1 MIGITRELENTN
13 LMRYMSSV
21 IIPSIGDTLIMVLVS
36 AIFSIFFGIIL
47 GIILVMT
54 DKNGLSPHPII
65 HGVLAKITDIIRS
78 FPMMIL
84 IVAIAPITR
93 FFIGTK
99 IGVQAAIFAI
109 VIGSTPFATRMTENS
124 LNTVDSQ
131 LIKMARS
138 IGASNFKLY
147 LK

>member
-36 AIFSIFFGIIL
+36 AIFSIFFGIFL

-65 HGVLAKITDIIRS
+65 HGVCII
-78 FPMMIL
+78 
-84 IVAIAPITR
+84 
-93 FFIGTK
+93 
-99 IGVQAAIFAI
+99 
-109 VIGSTPFATRMTENS
+109 
-124 LNTVDSQ
+124 
-131 LIKMARS
+131 
-138 IGASNFKLY
+138 
-147 LK
+147 